1 MFLNLIFMIIKIKNI
16 FQKNYQPIIIYTSM
30 SDEIPLIQQ
39 KYLSVNIL
47 TVINPIL
54 IQRLKICFIHI
65 FMTTTGEMNLISQK

>member
-16 FQKNYQPIIIYTSM
+16 FQKNYPPIIIYTSM

-54 IQRLKICFIHI
+54 IQRLKIRFIHI